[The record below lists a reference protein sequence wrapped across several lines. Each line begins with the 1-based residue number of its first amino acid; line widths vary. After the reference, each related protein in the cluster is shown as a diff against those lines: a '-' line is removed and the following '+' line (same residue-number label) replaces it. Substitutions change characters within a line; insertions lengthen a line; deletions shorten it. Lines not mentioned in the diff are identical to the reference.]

1 MEVELRDLLAG
12 FDPAVVHTLASNDIR
27 SVADAKLLSSDDL
40 KELQFSLG
48 VRNRLLK
55 LFADTPVSS
64 LTSRASIAAK
74 ALGGSVKNLLESSGV
89 SFARFT
95 SAPAPPDL
103 ATFKATFEPLT
114 SETPASLGQRNKL
127 YPAWDT
133 NDNGFLSLAEVDQ
146 GVKINLIGT
155 LKNAK
160 EGERVWRRF
169 RKSYIRA
176 FVDAADAAPQRS
188 RRATT
193 TTAGRGGRRAVSDDD
208 YVTRKEFRL
217 LLCYLTIYATM
228 YELFSLIDGSSEG
241 VTMDDDNRIS
251 MTEWVKAM
259 PVCKE
264 AAESW
269 APFAA
274 LQNVTAGGAAEYKAT
289 FNKIDANGGGYI
301 TLTEFCEYLE
311 GGEKAAGTEM
321 GKLLGVGE

>member
-176 FVDAADAAPQRS
+176 FLDAADASPQRKKGATVKLPS
-188 RRATT
+188 GKRRT
-193 TTAGRGGRRAVSDDD
+193 VCDDD
-208 YVTRKEFRL
+208 YVTQREFRL
-217 LLCYLTIYATM
+217 LICYLSLYATM
-228 YELFSLIDGSSEG
+228 YELFALIDGGSEG
-241 VTMDDDNRIS
+241 FTAEDDARIS
-251 MTEWVKAM
+251 RAEWDAAM
-259 PVCKE
+259 PGIM
-264 AAESW
+264 AAAQTW
-269 APFAA
+269 APFVA
-274 LQNVTAGGAAEYKAT
+274 LQQVNPDGSDFGV
-289 FNKIDANGGGYI
+289 IDANGGGFI
-301 TLTEFCEYLE
+301 LLTELCEWIE
-311 GGEKAAGTEM
+311 NGEKAAKTSIGA
-321 GKLLGVGE
+321 LLGVGE